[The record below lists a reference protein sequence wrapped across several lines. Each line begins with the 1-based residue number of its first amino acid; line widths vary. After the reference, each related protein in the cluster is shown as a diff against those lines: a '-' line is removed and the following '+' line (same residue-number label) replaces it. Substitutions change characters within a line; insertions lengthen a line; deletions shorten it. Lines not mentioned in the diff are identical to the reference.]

1 MSYTKQIVCLANSW
15 KKGGSCFAGK
25 EVGFNGTGYGDWIRP
40 ISVRETQ
47 EISFDEQAL
56 AGNTRPQL
64 LDVIEVPLRKHAP
77 TNHQVENHL
86 IADGDWKKAGRLA
99 FDALPKLLDTPKQLW
114 VNKPS
119 TTNLGK
125 YDQMTP
131 SDTVKMTNSLLLIK
145 PDSFS
150 VVIHPPHPN
159 TSHNKIRSEFDY
171 NGVTYNFKVTDP
183 AIKSEYDRQLA
194 QDEKPF
200 RQTFSPKR
208 FFLCI
213 SLAETA
219 FLGYHYKLVA
229 AVFHDD

>member
-1 MSYTKQIVCLANSW
+1 MSYTKKIVCLANSRRA
-15 KKGGSCFAGK
+15 GGYCFAGK
-25 EVGFNGTGYGDWIRP
+25 EVGVNGTGYGDWIRP
-40 ISVRETQ
+40 ISGRADQGITEKMQTFADG
-47 EISFDEQAL
+47 S
-56 AGNTRPQL
+56 TPKL
-64 LDVIEVPLRKHAP
+64 LDVVTVPLREPAP
-77 TNHQVENHL
+77 TDHQVENYL
-86 IADGDWKKAGRLA
+86 IADGIWKKAGRLA

-208 FFLCI
+208 VFLCI

-229 AVFHDD
+229 AVFHDE